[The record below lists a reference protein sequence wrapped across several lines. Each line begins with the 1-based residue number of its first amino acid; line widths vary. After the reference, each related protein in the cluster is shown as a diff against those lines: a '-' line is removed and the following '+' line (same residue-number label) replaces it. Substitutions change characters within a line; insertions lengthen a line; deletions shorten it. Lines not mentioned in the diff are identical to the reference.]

1 LGLPTSVTSAGYLK
15 TTLALLQKNTP
26 PPDRTILQSHVV
38 ILSFHPVLH
47 LFYQINNKTK
57 SMNTLLSNY
66 QLNGLQLKNHIVMA
80 PMTRSRAINNIPND
94 LMAEY
99 YAQRS
104 GAGLIITEGTAP
116 TADALG
122 YARIPGIFTEAQI
135 EGWKKTTTAVHAQG
149 AKIFLQIMH
158 TGRVGHVDNMPEDAV
173 IWGASTIKAA
183 GQIFTDTK
191 GLQDHGEPVALTI
204 EGIQTIIDGYV
215 VAAKNAMLAGFDGV
229 EIHAANG
236 YLPEQFLNPNVNNRT
251 DEYGG
256 TIINRVRMTL
266 QIVEKVVAAIG
277 KTKVGIR
284 ISPFSTTADMQAYDL
299 KDVNETYRYLSMEMN
314 KLDIAYMHISA
325 NPNIP
330 PQTFDAIRLAFKG
343 TLILSNGLT
352 PATAEAA
359 LHNGFADLVAFGRSF
374 LANPDFVTR
383 IEKDAPLNAVD
394 FKTLYSAGPEGYTD
408 YPILEPA

>member
-1 LGLPTSVTSAGYLK
+1 MS
-15 TTLALLQKNTP
+15 
-26 PPDRTILQSHVV
+26 
-38 ILSFHPVLH
+38 
-47 LFYQINNKTK
+47 
-57 SMNTLLSNY
+57 TLLSNY
-66 QLNGLQLKNHIVMA
+66 QKNDLQLKNHIVMA

-135 EGWKKTTTAVHAQG
+135 EGWKKTTVAVHGQG

-158 TGRVGHVDNMPEDAV
+158 TGRVGNADNMPEGAV
-173 IWGASTIKAA
+173 IWGASNIKAA

-191 GLQDHGEPVALTI
+191 GMQDHGEPVPLTI

-236 YLPEQFLNPNVNNRT
+236 YLPEQFLNPNINNRT

-256 TIINRVRMTL
+256 TIINRVKMTL
-266 QIVEKVVAAIG
+266 QILENVVASIG

-284 ISPFSTTADMQAYDL
+284 ISPFSTTADMQPYNFE
-299 KDVNETYRYLSMEMN
+299 DVNETYRYLATEMD

-330 PQTFDAIRLAFKG
+330 QQTFDAIRLAFKG
-343 TLILSNGLT
+343 TIILSNGLT

-359 LHNGFADLVAFGRSF
+359 LHNSFANLVAFGRSF
-374 LANPDFVTR
+374 LANPDFITR

-394 FKTLYSAGPEGYTD
+394 FKTLYSSGAEGYTD
-408 YPILEPA
+408 YPMLRDY

>member
-1 LGLPTSVTSAGYLK
+1 MS
-15 TTLALLQKNTP
+15 
-26 PPDRTILQSHVV
+26 
-38 ILSFHPVLH
+38 
-47 LFYQINNKTK
+47 
-57 SMNTLLSNY
+57 TLLSSY
-66 QLNGLQLKNHIVMA
+66 EKNGMQLKNHIVMA

-135 EGWKKTTTAVHAQG
+135 GGWKKTTRAVHAQG

-158 TGRVGHVDNMPEDAV
+158 TGRIGHPDNMPEGAV
-173 IWGASTIKAA
+173 IWGASNIKAA

-191 GLQDHGEPVALTI
+191 GMQDHGEPVPLTI
-204 EGIQTIIDGYV
+204 EGLQKIIEGYV
-215 VAAKNAMLAGFDGV
+215 VAGKNAMAAGFDGV

-236 YLPEQFLNPNVNNRT
+236 YLPEQFLNPNINNRT
-251 DEYGG
+251 DDYGG
-256 TIINRVRMTL
+256 TIFNRVKMAL
-266 QIVEKVVAAIG
+266 QIVEKVVTAIG

-284 ISPFSTTADMQAYDL
+284 ISPFSTTADMQPYDHE
-299 KDVNETYRYLSMEMN
+299 DAIETYRYLAAEMN

-330 PQTFDAIRLAFKG
+330 QQTFDAIRSAFKG
-343 TLILSNGLT
+343 TIILSNGLT
-352 PATAEAA
+352 PATAEIA
-359 LHNGFADLVAFGRSF
+359 LHNGFANLVAFGRSF

-383 IEKDAPLNAVD
+383 IEKGAPLNAVD
-394 FKTLYSAGPEGYTD
+394 FKTLYSAGAEGYTD
-408 YPILEPA
+408 YPML